1 LIIVYP
7 SNEADGPHYEIKSGV
22 FTTTACRGL
31 SLSRRAN
38 EEFNRSELFFVIG
51 RSGEIL
57 TACYPTASSDY
68 ELRSMDQQALV
79 AE

>member
-1 LIIVYP
+1 MKP
-7 SNEADGPHYEIKSGV
+7 MAPAEIKSGV

-57 TACYPTASSDY
+57 TACYPTASSEY
-68 ELRSMDQQALV
+68 ELRLMDQQALV